1 MSSLAFEHIDKIY
14 PGGAQAIFDFSLTIA
29 DGERVALVG
38 PSGCG
43 KSTLLRL
50 LAGLD
55 DPTRGVL
62 RIGDEPVNAVQPQ
75 RRNVAMVF
83 QDYALYPHLT
93 VRANLEFP
101 LKMRDQPRADIA
113 RQVAWAAELL
123 GLGALLDRL
132 PRQLSGGQRQRVA
145 MGRALVRQPA
155 AFLMDEPLSNL
166 DARLRVQIRAELSEL
181 LERLGATALYVT
193 HDQAEA
199 MTLGDRVAVLEQGRL
214 RQVAPPQTLYER
226 PANTFVASF
235 IGNPPMN
242 LFPARLITEAEGCA
256 LRVSDQSLALA
267 SAAGASKRWLPW
279 LDTALTVGI
288 RPEHL
293 CLASATAP
301 GLRATVSDVEYLG
314 HETLLHVRID
324 GTDRSAAALVARL
337 PGLQPFTKGET
348 VRLGLEWTRLHGF
361 GAEGTALPDFVA
373 ASAPYAAPSSG

>member
-1 MSSLAFEHIDKIY
+1 MASLAFEHIEKIY
-14 PGGAQAIFDFSLTIA
+14 PGGTQAIFDCNLAVA
-29 DGERVALVG
+29 DGEVLALVG

-55 DPTRGVL
+55 DATRGQL
-62 RIGDEPVNAVQPQ
+62 RIGGEVVNDLPPQ

-83 QDYALYPHLT
+83 QDYALYPHMT
-93 VRANLEFP
+93 VRGNLEFP
-101 LKMRDQPRADIA
+101 LKMRNLPRADIA

-123 GLGALLDRL
+123 GLGELLDRL

-181 LERLGATALYVT
+181 LDRLGATTLYVT

-199 MTLGDRVAVLEQGRL
+199 MTLGDRVAVLDRGRL
-214 RQVAPPQTLYER
+214 QQVAPPQELYER
-226 PANTFVASF
+226 PTNTFVAGF

-242 LFPARLITEAEGCA
+242 LFPARLNAAWDGGLQ
-256 LRVSDQSLALA
+256 LRLGQQSLPLV
-267 SAAGASKRWLPW
+267 LPPATEEHWRAW
-279 LDTALTVGI
+279 LDKLLTAGI

-293 CLASATAP
+293 RLAQDDEQGVWT
-301 GLRATVSDVEYLG
+301 TVSDAEYLG
-314 HETLLHVRID
+314 HETLLHVRVD
-324 GTDRSAAALVARL
+324 GLDPPGAALVARL
-337 PGLQPFTKGET
+337 PGIRPFHKGEA
-348 VRLGLEWTRLHGF
+348 VRLSLDAARLHGF
-361 GAEGTALPDFVA
+361 GPDGAALDGFR
-373 ASAPYAAPSSG
+373 